1 LVPPR
6 RDYFAIAILSF
17 YEIVNTGIKDMLN
30 NMKEQINILVKLQK
44 IETETDSIKL
54 KLSDVSKR
62 LENLDD
68 GLKEFE
74 RTIEDQESIINEL
87 KKRYRNYESDAQM
100 NLELEKKSQEKLRSV
115 KTNREYQSILKEI
128 EDIKAKNS
136 KIEDE
141 MIGCLD
147 RMDETEKIIATKKD
161 EYLQLADS
169 IKNEK
174 VSINQEVE
182 QGKKKLAELETDRK
196 GVSSVAEPE
205 LLKKYFII
213 KEQNQGGLAVVP
225 VKDAVCHGC
234 NVNLPPQL
242 YNELH
247 RCETLKFCPICHRI
261 IYLKE
266 S

>member
-1 LVPPR
+1 M
-6 RDYFAIAILSF
+6 
-17 YEIVNTGIKDMLN
+17 KD
-30 NMKEQINILVKLQK
+30 QINILVNLQK
-44 IETETDSIKL
+44 IETESDSIKL

-62 LENLDD
+62 LETLDE

-87 KKRYRNYESDAQM
+87 KKRYRDYESDSQI

-141 MIGCLD
+141 MIECLD
-147 RMDETEKIIATKKD
+147 QMDEKEKFIATKKD

-169 IKNEK
+169 IKNDK
-174 VSINQEVE
+174 LTINQEVG
-182 QGKKKLAELETDRK
+182 QGKKKLDELEAERK
-196 GVSSVAEPE
+196 GVSSMAEPE
-205 LLKKYFII
+205 LLKKYFIV
-213 KEQNQGGLAVVP
+213 KEQNHGGLAVVP
-225 VKDAVCHGC
+225 VKDAVCRGC

-247 RCETLKFCPICHRI
+247 SYETLKFCPNCHRI
-261 IYLKE
+261 IYLKG